1 MGGASIG
8 ARGGKEVGGCVPGA
22 AVAEIVVAVSVETA
36 VVDIAFVTSVMV
48 AGGLDVGA
56 SGGSDER

>member
-36 VVDIAFVTSVMV
+36 VVDIAFVTS
-48 AGGLDVGA
+48 
-56 SGGSDER
+56 